1 MREVQPRQVL
11 IEAPADFSSV
21 LPVLLD
27 RALRPPVAV
36 VAFRKAEDETAVTSY
51 YPFSRHA
58 PEMVALLE
66 AQRLGA
72 SISFI
77 DLASSTRLAAEPGPP
92 GAGSTEP
99 RSLVGE
105 VPFSHSDYVAALCRR
120 TSCRDQNEL
129 WDHLFES
136 RIGTADWHGFF
147 HDVGAYCAAVRAT
160 IPEAALAADHTLARE
175 VHMSAVLRRA
185 LKREG
190 PVV

>member
-36 VAFRKAEDETAVTSY
+36 VAFRKAEDDTAITSY

-72 SISFI
+72 SIACI
-77 DLASSTRLAAEPGPP
+77 DLPSSARLAAEPTPP
-92 GAGSTEP
+92 GATATEP
-99 RSLVGE
+99 RSLTGE
-105 VPFSHSDYVAALCRR
+105 APFSHSDYTAALCRR
-120 TSCRDQNEL
+120 TGCRDQN
-129 WDHLFES
+129 
-136 RIGTADWHGFF
+136 
-147 HDVGAYCAAVRAT
+147 
-160 IPEAALAADHTLARE
+160 
-175 VHMSAVLRRA
+175 
-185 LKREG
+185 
-190 PVV
+190 